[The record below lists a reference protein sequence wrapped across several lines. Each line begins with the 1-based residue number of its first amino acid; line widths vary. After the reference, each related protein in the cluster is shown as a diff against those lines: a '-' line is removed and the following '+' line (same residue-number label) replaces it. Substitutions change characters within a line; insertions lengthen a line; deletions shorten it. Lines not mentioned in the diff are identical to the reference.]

1 MSNSKAAVFIILAA
15 LTMAGF
21 NAHAT
26 GLTKVFFSGYFS
38 AYVPTSLLEEATFFH
53 SDGPGIKFN
62 DGRYFAGSLITRER
76 EDLDPAFSLRDYPLY
91 LFGLK
96 GFEHL
101 DAADAARFQ
110 RSHEELKESLADP
123 VFDSIKIPGA
133 TVYTACSTR
142 CEAIA
147 VQDVQD
153 EHLLHITSRGF
164 NPADITKLLEDGS
177 DAAE

>member
-1 MSNSKAAVFIILAA
+1 MISSKTARLIILTA

-21 NAHAT
+21 SASAT
-26 GLTKVFFSGYFS
+26 GLTKVFYSGYFT
-38 AYVPTSLLEEATFFH
+38 AYVPTPSLDEATFFH
-53 SDGPGIKFN
+53 SDGPGIKFK
-62 DGRYFAGSLITRER
+62 DGRYFAGSLITRQR
-76 EDLDPAFSLRDYPLY
+76 ENLDPAFSLRDYPLY

-101 DAADAARFQ
+101 DAANAARFQ

-123 VFDSIKIPGA
+123 VFDSIQIPGA

-142 CEAIA
+142 CEAIV
-147 VQDVQD
+147 VQDAQD

-164 NPADITKLLEDGS
+164 NPGDITTLLEDGS